1 MERKTMKIAI
11 LDDWEKYC
19 ISHPEIEMLNNYF
32 EVTIYNDEPTTE
44 ELLNRIRD
52 VDVIIPIRE
61 RTKFTKGILEQLRN
75 IKLIAQTGSG
85 LAHIDMEA
93 AKQLGIPIMTTPGG
107 SAAVVELIFGFII
120 AHSRNLPFLDRKM
133 RDGIWTHSIG
143 FGLAGK
149 TIGIIGLGRIGSGV
163 AKIAKAFDMN
173 VFAWGP
179 RLTKERAE
187 EQGVTYTT
195 LEDLLKLSDYVVIS
209 VRLVPTTRHLLTEHH
224 FNLMR
229 KNSFLINT
237 ARGEIVDEDA
247 LVKALIEKKI
257 AGAGLDVF
265 TQEPLVPSH
274 PLLKLDNVILSPHIG
289 WKTDTMF
296 NKFLSAAVE
305 NILTTLIYNQQINN
319 TGVLK

>member
-1 MERKTMKIAI
+1 MMHSSLMKIAI

-19 ISHPEIEMLNNYF
+19 ISHPEIKILNNYF
-32 EVTIYNDEPTTE
+32 EVTIYHDEPTTE

-61 RTKFTKGILEQLRN
+61 RTKFTKEILEQLRN

-85 LAHIDMEA
+85 LAHIDMEV
-93 AKQLGIPIMTTPGG
+93 AKQLGIPIMTTSGG
-107 SAAVVELIFGFII
+107 SAGVVELIFGFII
-120 AHSRNLPFLDRKM
+120 AHSRKLPFLDRNM
-133 RDGIWTHSIG
+133 REGTWTHSIG

-149 TIGIIGLGRIGSGV
+149 TIGIIGLGKIGSGV
-163 AKIAKAFDMN
+163 AKIANAFDMN
-173 VFAWGP
+173 VFAWAP

-195 LEDLLKLSDYVVIS
+195 LEDLLRSSDYVVIS
-209 VRLVPTTRHLLTEHH
+209 VRLVPATRHLLTEHH

-229 KNSFLINT
+229 NNSFLINT
-237 ARGEIVDEDA
+237 SRGEIVDEEA
-247 LVKALIEKKI
+247 LVKALKEKKI

-265 TQEPLVPSH
+265 TQEPLDPSH
-274 PLLKLDNVILSPHIG
+274 PLLRLDNVILSPHIG

-296 NKFLSAAVE
+296 NKFLSASVE
-305 NILTTLIYNQQINN
+305 NILTTLIYDQV
-319 TGVLK
+319 GR